1 MRLRRNK
8 IRIRQTQIVDLATV
22 EGQKQKIYCKIMI
35 TQPRD
40 KTISSRIKRNLSSE
54 HEFLFLNL
62 Q

>member
-1 MRLRRNK
+1 MRLRRSK
-8 IRIRQTQIVDLATV
+8 VRIRQTQIVDLATV

-35 TQPRD
+35 IQPRD
-40 KTISSRIKRNLSSE
+40 KTISTRIKRNLSSE